1 MITIIMDQKVRKQ
14 LGEIEKQQ
22 KEENKTNISTQQ
34 AINFHNNSTR
44 FSFNN

>member
-14 LGEIEKQQ
+14 LREIEKQQ
-22 KEENKTNISTQQ
+22 KEENNISTQQ